1 MGANRTA
8 ERVHVALLR
17 GVNVGGRNRLPMAD
31 LSALFEEAGG
41 REVRTHLQSGNVVF
55 RAGAARAPRL
65 AEAVAREIE
74 ERLGFRPP
82 MVMRTAGELAA
93 AARGNPFLRPGA
105 DLATLHVAFLADRP
119 SAARV
124 TGLDPERSPPDEL
137 AVRGRE
143 VYLRLPNG
151 VARTRITNAWL
162 DTALGTT
169 STLRNWRTV
178 LALVGMAT
186 EE

>member
-1 MGANRTA
+1 
-8 ERVHVALLR
+8 VAAHLEELAVVDHMADQGP
-17 GVNVGGRNRLPMAD
+17 GVVAASAVGGDQVQQLLGPA
-31 LSALFEEAGG
+31 
-41 REVRTHLQSGNVVF
+41 VR
-55 RAGAARAPRL
+55 R
-65 AEAVAREIE
+65 VA
-74 ERLGFRPP
+74 
-82 MVMRTAGELAA
+82 
-93 AARGNPFLRPGA
+93 
-105 DLATLHVAFLADRP
+105 
-119 SAARV
+119 
-124 TGLDPERSPPDEL
+124 GLDPERSPPDEL

-162 DTALGTT
+162 DTELGTT